1 MEQKKRYGYTGKGL
15 RVNLSTGKISEVA
28 TFPTYADFLGGT
40 GIGYKVFWD
49 EVPPATK
56 PLDSAN
62 KIVIAPGPLSGT
74 AAVCSGRTAVTTIF
88 PTTWPVPMICSAHMG
103 GDFAHKLK
111 YAGWDFLIIE
121 GQSAKPVYLYVE
133 NDKVEIRDAAFI
145 WGQGTRRSTEQ
156 LVHSTRPE
164 ASVACIGQAG
174 ENLVP
179 MSILLCMKSHSA
191 GGVGSVFGAKK
202 LKGVV
207 VYGDNPIHIHADPK
221 SWEALCDRNRA
232 LLGAVTQTVVPK
244 FPNPLFEYSAPGS
257 RWSGMP
263 GRVWGAANPPITLT
277 EDIRSLNRIA
287 YRTCAADHYLGPQ
300 TWKYVVRN
308 NGCYSCPI
316 RCYSVMRDDETAA
329 KYKIDPITEQ
339 TCMALYFGR
348 RFFPTIAGSKT
359 DPRSRPASLVGIQIL
374 DDLGIWCNY
383 GQLHRDWCKFITKG
397 IWKKVLPEKE
407 YASFDWSKIDACDPM
422 VLHDLLPRIAYR
434 KGEMGY
440 WLGEGCVAMLKHFGI
455 SEDEW
460 SKDHGTAY
468 WHLSHPK
475 HHANEDD
482 GQAGCVLN
490 CLYNRDPMCHGGVN
504 FTRSGLPLALQKSIA
519 KKFWG
524 SEDAVDAIGDYKPTN
539 RYKMI
544 RLRWIVARKELHDM
558 LGLCSWSAP
567 WYTSPNKEDGYVGDV
582 EMESKLYRAVT
593 GLNVSQEELD
603 KAGLRAFLLERAYT
617 QRELKSANMRADH
630 DICPEWIYHDAKGK
644 KPFTKGTIV
653 MDRDDMK
660 KSFDLFYEVMNFDVK
675 TGTATKKA
683 YEEFNLGYVADVMKK
698 EGLLA
703 R

>member
-1 MEQKKRYGYTGKGL
+1 MQTEKRYGYTGRGL
-15 RVNLSTGKISEVA
+15 RVNLTTGKITPEP
-28 TFPTYADFLGGT
+28 TFPRFADFIGGT
-40 GIGYKVFWD
+40 GLGYKVFWD
-49 EVPPATK
+49 EVPPDTK
-56 PLDSAN
+56 PFDEAN

-111 YAGWDFLIIE
+111 YAGWDFIIIE
-121 GQSAKPVYLYVE
+121 GASKTPVYLYIH
-133 NDKVEIRDAAFI
+133 NDKVELRDASFI

-156 LVHSTRPE
+156 LLADTTPE
-164 ASVACIGQAG
+164 ASVAVIGQAG
-174 ENLVP
+174 ENKVP

-191 GGVGSVFGAKK
+191 GGVGGVFGSKN
-202 LKGVV
+202 LKALVAF
-207 VYGDNPIHIHADPK
+207 GDETIHIHANPK
-221 SWEALCDRNRA
+221 DWEALCDRNRA

-244 FPNPLFEYSAPGS
+244 FPNPLFEYSSTGS

-263 GRVWGAANPPITLT
+263 GRVWGAANPPVTLT
-277 EDIRSLNRIA
+277 SDMRSLNRIA

-308 NGCYSCPI
+308 NGCYGCPI

-329 KYKIDPITEQ
+329 KYKVDPITEQ
-339 TCMALYFGR
+339 TCMSLYFGR
-348 RFFPTIAGSKT
+348 RFFPKIAGSKT

-383 GQLHRDWCKFITKG
+383 GQLHRDWCSFYTKG

-407 YASFDWSKIDACDPM
+407 YASFDWQKIEDCDPII
-422 VLHDLLPRIAYR
+422 LHDLLPRIAYR
-434 KGEMGY
+434 KGELGY
-440 WLGEGCVAMLKHFGI
+440 WLGEGCVAMLNHFGL
-455 SEDEW
+455 SEDDW
-460 SKDHGTAY
+460 RNDHGTAY
-468 WHLSHPK
+468 WNLSHPK

-490 CLYNRDPMCHGGVN
+490 CMYNRDPMCHGGVN
-504 FTRSGLPLALQKSIA
+504 FTRSGLPLALQKQIA

-544 RLRWIVARKELHDM
+544 RLRWIIARKELHDM

-582 EMESKLYRAVT
+582 EMESKLYQAVT
-593 GLNVSQEELD
+593 GKATTQDELD

-617 QRELKSANMRADH
+617 QRQMKVKDMRHEH
-630 DICPEWIYHDAKGK
+630 DRCPEWIYHDAKGR

-653 MDRDDMK
+653 MDRADME
-660 KSFDLFYEVMNFDVK
+660 KSFDLFYDVMKFDVK
-675 TGTATKKA
+675 TGAATRAA
-683 YEEFNLGYVADVMKK
+683 YDEFGLGYVADTMKK
-698 EGLLA
+698 EGLLP
-703 R
+703 